1 MTHLTKPRVAVAAI
15 AVTAIA
21 LGTYRP
27 GQAQTDGPTCG
38 VHSLRGTYV
47 FSASGY
53 NIVGGV
59 PQPKAIVEVID
70 FNGDGTLTVPAATVS
85 VNGLILQ
92 PGAGTGD
99 YTVDTDCT
107 GTIAFHGAPPGQQ
120 PPAFNIFL
128 GPSRETAWMIQTNA
142 NTVMQG
148 TAVRTP

>member
-27 GQAQTDGPTCG
+27 GQAQTGSRTCG
-38 VHSLRGTYV
+38 VQSLRGTYV

-92 PGAGTGD
+92 PPPGTGD

-107 GTIAFHGAPPGQQ
+107 GTITFHGAPPGQQ

-128 GPSRETAWMIQTNA
+128 APNGETAWMIQTNA

-148 TAVRTP
+148 TTVRTP

>member
-1 MTHLTKPRVAVAAI
+1 MTHLTKPRVAFAAI
-15 AVTAIA
+15 AIIAIA
-21 LGTYRP
+21 FGTYRP
-27 GQAQTDGPTCG
+27 GQAQTGGRNCG
-38 VHSLRGTYV
+38 ALSLRGSYV

-59 PQPKAIVEVID
+59 HQPKAIVEVID
-70 FNGDGTLTVPAATVS
+70 FNGDGTLTVPAATAS

-92 PGAGTGD
+92 PPPGTGD

-120 PPAFNIFL
+120 PPTFNIFL
-128 GPSRETAWMIQTNA
+128 AANGEEVWMIQTNA
-142 NTVMQG
+142 NTVFQG